1 MQCKELSKAASY
13 SQETLFKLQP
23 YIVQEK
29 TEPPSLTICK
39 KKKKKS
45 WVCFKISHRKEAD
58 KMKASSIANES
69 TKLLW

>member
-39 KKKKKS
+39 KKKK
-45 WVCFKISHRKEAD
+45 VLG
-58 KMKASSIANES
+58 M
-69 TKLLW
+69 L